1 MKKFT
6 RQKSGNAPIADI
18 NLDFGAAAAE
28 IARVFEPG
36 EYRLR
41 IESARVVSSK
51 QNVLV
56 ALDLIET
63 ESSGRVQSRP
73 MWVDGPNA
81 SGNRFATENKHLI
94 AELLRLVGLPTDGN
108 VGALIPQLAGLE
120 FGARL
125 VLDVDNRTGRSYN
138 TLAAIYPDGVP

>member
-6 RQKSGNAPIADI
+6 RQKSGNADI
-18 NLDFGAAAAE
+18 NLDFGAAAAKV
-28 IARVFEPG
+28 ARVFEPG

-63 ESSGRVQSRP
+63 ESGGRVQSRP
-73 MWVDGPNA
+73 LWVEGPNA
-81 SGNRFATENKHLI
+81 GDNQLVTENKHLV
-94 AELLRLVGLPTDGN
+94 AQLLTLVGLPTAGN

-120 FGARL
+120 FDARL
-125 VLDVDNRTGRSYN
+125 VLDVDSRSGRPYN
-138 TLAAIYPDGVP
+138 TIAAIYQDSAP